1 MACGCCIVGS
11 QGMPVSEVVEDNVEG
26 LLVSINDPVSL
37 SNKVIDLLNNPD
49 IRSRF
54 SENARKKS
62 LQWDQ
67 KLTLE
72 VLSEF
77 LNQNTINL

>member
-11 QGMPVSEVVEDNVEG
+11 EGQPVSEVIEDNVDG
-26 LLVSINDPVSL
+26 LLVSINDPISL

-54 SENARKKS
+54 SKNARQKS

-67 KLTLE
+67 KYTLE
-72 VLSEF
+72 VLSKF
-77 LNQNTINL
+77 LNQNIIDS